1 MIATRATPRLMLLG
15 LTLQAG
21 VWMGLHLPV
30 LFGRE
35 IHFNVIEGTFQSAAS
50 ILAFAL
56 ALALN
61 VEIAGE
67 YRQTPWLRWAW
78 LFLGANAGLSMLR
91 EVVQSPLLNLVWK
104 GYTDSPLQ
112 GLHQHLVIV
121 PANSFLVLG
130 LLGMWWAYRQVGLG
144 FVTKG
149 YDYAQIAGI
158 VCVLLAL
165 LFSRRGLT
173 QAESPYLVGRVLQ
186 HVGLLLLATA
196 AAASVVLH
204 RMALQM
210 GGGKLAR
217 ALRCLT
223 LYAALRA
230 TLVLAEALLFL
241 HMPEWRQTNGL
252 LHFLDTFCWQTVPW
266 LAALA
271 GAYRADLTVHAQ
283 KELQRYLAGKAAP

>member
-1 MIATRATPRLMLLG
+1 MLLG

-30 LFGRE
+30 LFGRGA
-35 IHFNVIEGTFQSAAS
+35 HLSVIEASFQSAAS
-50 ILAFAL
+50 ILAFTL

-78 LFLGANAGLSMLR
+78 LFLGANAGLSILR
-91 EVVQSPLLNLVWK
+91 EVVESPLFNLVWD
-104 GYTDSPLQ
+104 GYTDGPLQ

-130 LLGMWWAYRQVGLG
+130 LVGMWWAYRRVGLG
-144 FVTKG
+144 FVNKG

-158 VCVLLAL
+158 LFVLLAL
-165 LFSRRGLT
+165 LFSRQGLT
-173 QAESPYLVGRVLQ
+173 QADSPYLVGRVLQ
-186 HVGLLLLATA
+186 HVGLVLLATA

-204 RMALQM
+204 RMAVQM
-210 GGGKLAR
+210 GGGKLAL
-217 ALRCLT
+217 ALQCLT
-223 LYAALRA
+223 LYTALRA

-241 HMPEWRQTNGL
+241 RMPEWRQTNGL
-252 LHFLDTFCWQTVPW
+252 LHFFDTLCWQTVPW

-271 GAYRADLTVHAQ
+271 AAYRAELTVHAQ
-283 KELQRYLAGKAAP
+283 KELQRFLAAKAAPIAV